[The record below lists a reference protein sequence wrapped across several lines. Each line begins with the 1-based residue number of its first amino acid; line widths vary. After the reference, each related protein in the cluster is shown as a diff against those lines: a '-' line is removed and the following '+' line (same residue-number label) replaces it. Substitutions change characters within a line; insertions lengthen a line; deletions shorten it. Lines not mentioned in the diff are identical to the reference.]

1 MDDSVVSEL
10 EASLLNQ
17 LAAAAADHHQPA
29 AASAAAARRPSEEL
43 VLNAAAFVNP
53 AQLVNH
59 RHKDEP
65 SSSSSMD
72 PTIGHRHELPDLS
85 SSGNQLME
93 RGVRGGA
100 SSPLGSPSAG
110 LMCSSLGEEDAALFS
125 LPLPLSSD
133 MHT

>member
-1 MDDSVVSEL
+1 
-10 EASLLNQ
+10 
-17 LAAAAADHHQPA
+17 
-29 AASAAAARRPSEEL
+29 

-65 SSSSSMD
+65 SSSSMD

-93 RGVRGGA
+93 RGRGGA

-133 MHT
+133 MHN

>member
-1 MDDSVVSEL
+1 MTTLPAQDGDPMDDSVVSEL

-17 LAAAAADHHQPA
+17 LAAAAADHHHQP
-29 AASAAAARRPSEEL
+29 AAAARRPSEEL
-43 VLNAAAFVNP
+43 VLNAAEFVNP
-53 AQLVNH
+53 A
-59 RHKDEP
+59 EP
-65 SSSSSMD
+65 SSSSMD

-85 SSGNQLME
+85 SSSGNQLME
-93 RGVRGGA
+93 RGRGGA

>member
-17 LAAAAADHHQPA
+17 LAAAAADQHHQPA
-29 AASAAAARRPSEEL
+29 AGSAPAARRPSEEL

-59 RHKDEP
+59 HDEP
-65 SSSSSMD
+65 SSKSSMD

-93 RGVRGGA
+93 RGRGGA

>member
-1 MDDSVVSEL
+1 MVSEL

-29 AASAAAARRPSEEL
+29 ADSAAPARRPSEEL

-65 SSSSSMD
+65 SSSSMD

-93 RGVRGGA
+93 RGRGGA

-110 LMCSSLGEEDAALFS
+110 LMCCSSLGEEDAALFS

>member
-17 LAAAAADHHQPA
+17 LAAAAADHHHQPA
-29 AASAAAARRPSEEL
+29 AGSVPAARRPSEEL

-53 AQLVNH
+53 AQLINH
-59 RHKDEP
+59 HKDEP
-65 SSSSSMD
+65 SSSSMD

-85 SSGNQLME
+85 SSSGNQLME
-93 RGVRGGA
+93 RGRGGA

-133 MHT
+133 MHN